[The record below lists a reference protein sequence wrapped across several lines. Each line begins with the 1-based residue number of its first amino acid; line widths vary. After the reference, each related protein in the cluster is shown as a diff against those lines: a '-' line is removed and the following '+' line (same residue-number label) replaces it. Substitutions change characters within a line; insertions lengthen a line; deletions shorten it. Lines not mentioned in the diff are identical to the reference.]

1 MPQIEPYIDTIQYS
15 HAMENQIQQSQ
26 LSKHGKTSETGIF
39 EGVPEN
45 VVNVVRGSSVPL
57 ASSVLP
63 VGQNP
68 IDVTY
73 GAKPQPTYLDYLKT
87 VNKT

>member
-1 MPQIEPYIDTIQYS
+1 MSQIEPYTDLVQRSNIQG
-15 HAMENQIQQSQ
+15 QIQQSQ
-26 LSKHGKTSETGIF
+26 LSKQGKTNPSGIF
-39 EGVPEN
+39 EGVPQN
-45 VVNVVRGSSVPL
+45 VAASIRGSSVPL
-57 ASSVLP
+57 ASSVIP
-63 VGQNP
+63 VSQNP